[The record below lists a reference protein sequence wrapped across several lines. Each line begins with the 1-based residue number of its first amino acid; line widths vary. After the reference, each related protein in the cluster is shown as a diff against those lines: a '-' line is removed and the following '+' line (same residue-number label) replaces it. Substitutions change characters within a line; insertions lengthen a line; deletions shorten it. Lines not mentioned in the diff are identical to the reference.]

1 MRKPL
6 LALLPFLVSASFAAD
21 EKVQFNR
28 DIRPL
33 LADNCFHCHGPDPGT
48 RKAGLR
54 LDTEAGFF
62 AARVDK
68 QGKEEPPTII
78 KGKPDQST
86 LFQRMLSTDEDE
98 IMPPPETHKK
108 LKPAE
113 ISLVRRWIE
122 QGAPWQPHWS
132 LVAPQKA
139 PLPKTSDDG
148 WAKNPV
154 DRFVRAKLDAAGL
167 QPAPEADA
175 AALIRRVSLDV
186 TGLPPSPALLA
197 RHLPKDG
204 AHLSDAQL
212 SALIDELMA

>member
-1 MRKPL
+1 MRKPH
-6 LALLPFLVSASFAAD
+6 LALLPFLVSATFAA
-21 EKVQFNR
+21 EESVQFNR
-28 DIRPL
+28 DIRPIV
-33 LADNCFHCHGPDPGT
+33 AENCFHCHGPDPGT

-78 KGKPDQST
+78 KGKADQST
-86 LFQRMLSTDEDE
+86 LYQRMLSTDEDE

-113 ISLVRRWIE
+113 IALVRRWIE

-139 PLPKTSDDG
+139 SLPKTSDDS
-148 WAKNPV
+148 WTKNPI
-154 DRFVRAKLDAAGL
+154 DQFVRAKLDAAGL
-167 QPAPEADA
+167 KPAP
-175 AALIRRVSLDV
+175 
-186 TGLPPSPALLA
+186 
-197 RHLPKDG
+197 
-204 AHLSDAQL
+204 
-212 SALIDELMA
+212 